1 MSKTDQ
7 PSNSEA
13 IGQIKKPSNSEAV
26 GQIKNSSF
34 PLSGIRVLD
43 LATFVAAPFAATTLS
58 EFGAEVIKVERP
70 DGGDPWRRYGT
81 PKDDGDTLAWK
92 SEARN
97 KSSLTLNLRTPEGV
111 EILKKLVAQSDVVC
125 ENFRPGTLEKW
136 GLGWDVLSSVNPKLI
151 LLRVSGYGQDGP
163 YRDRPGFARIAHAFA
178 GLVHLAGM
186 PGGPPVT
193 PGSTSLADYITGLYG
208 TIGVMMALR
217 HRDQTGQGQ
226 VIDLSLYESIF
237 RVLDE
242 LAPAYAEEGIVRG
255 PEGTKTLNAVPHG
268 HYEAKD
274 GKWLAIACSSDVM
287 FARLADMMG
296 KPDLAAP
303 DKYGIVGKRLE
314 NFDAV
319 DTLVGDYIK
328 GFSRDEFIARCVEF
342 EVPAAPV
349 NTIADIFADPHFQAR
364 GTLVQVPD
372 VSGNPVTMPGVV
384 PRLSESPGSVT
395 SAGPLL
401 GDATERVL
409 GELCGLDADA
419 ITRLRDKGVV

>member
-1 MSKTDQ
+1 MSKTNQ
-7 PSNSEA
+7 SSSSEA
-13 IGQIKKPSNSEAV
+13 IGQVKKSTL
-26 GQIKNSSF
+26 

-43 LATFVAAPFAATTLS
+43 IATFIAAPFTATTLS

-81 PKDDGDTLAWK
+81 PKDGGDTLAWK
-92 SEARN
+92 TEARN
-97 KSSLTLNLRTPEGV
+97 KSSLTLNLRDPEGV
-111 EILKKLVAQSDVVC
+111 EILKKLVAQSDVLC

-136 GLGWDVLSSVNPKLI
+136 GLGWDVLSGVNPKLI

-163 YRDRPGFARIAHAFA
+163 YRDRPGFARIAHAYA

-208 TIGVMMALR
+208 TIGVLMALR
-217 HRDQTGQGQ
+217 HRDQTGRGQ

-242 LAPAYAEEGIVRG
+242 LAPAYAQEGIVRG

-274 GKWLAIACSSDVM
+274 GKWLAIACTSDVM
-287 FARLADMMG
+287 FSRLAGMMER
-296 KPDLAAP
+296 PELAAP
-303 DKYGIVGKRLE
+303 EMYGEVSRRLE

-328 GFSRDEFIARCVEF
+328 GFARDDFIARCVEF

-349 NTIADIFADPHFQAR
+349 NSIADIFADPHFKAR
-364 GTLVQVPD
+364 GTMVEVPD
-372 VSGNPVTMPGVV
+372 VTGNPVTMPNVV
-384 PRLSESPGSVT
+384 PRLSESPGQVT
-395 SAGPLL
+395 STGPLL

-409 GELCGLDADA
+409 GELCGLDAEQIA
-419 ITRLRDKGVV
+419 RLREKGVV

>member
-1 MSKTDQ
+1 MLRKRTIALLFAGVAAIAWITQAQDASAGA
-7 PSNSEA
+7 SVEA
-13 IGQIKKPSNSEAV
+13 PNAGWLTLLPPILAIAMALVFRQVVPALFAGIWVGAWIIYGDPFSGLLRTVDVYAV
-26 GQIKNSSF
+26 GSLADTDHTKI
-34 PLSGIRVLD
+34 VL
-43 LATFVAAPFAATTLS
+43 FTLLL
-58 EFGAEVIKVERP
+58 
-70 DGGDPWRRYGT
+70 GGMVG
-81 PKDDGDTLAWK
+81 
-92 SEARN
+92 
-97 KSSLTLNLRTPEGV
+97 
-111 EILKKLVAQSDVVC
+111 KKLVAQSDVVC

-136 GLGWDVLSSVNPKLI
+136 GLGWDVLSRVNQKLI

-163 YRDRPGFARIAHAFA
+163 YRDRPGFARIAHAYA

-208 TIGVMMALR
+208 AIGVLMALR
-217 HRDQTGQGQ
+217 HRDRTGQGQ

-242 LAPAYAEEGIVRG
+242 LAPAYAQEGIVRG

-274 GKWLAIACSSDVM
+274 GKWLAIACTSDVM
-287 FARLADMMG
+287 FARLADMMER
-296 KPDLAAP
+296 PELAAA
-303 DKYGIVGKRLE
+303 DKYGEVSRRLE

-328 GFSRDEFIARCVEF
+328 GFARDDFIARCVEF

-349 NTIADIFADPHFQAR
+349 NSIADIFADPHFKAR
-364 GTLVQVPD
+364 GTMVEVPD
-372 VSGNPVTMPGVV
+372 MTGNPVTMPNVV
-384 PRLSESPGSVT
+384 PRLSESPGKVT
-395 SAGPLL
+395 STGPLL

-409 GELCGLDADA
+409 GKLCGLDAEQIA
-419 ITRLRDKGVV
+419 RLREKGVV